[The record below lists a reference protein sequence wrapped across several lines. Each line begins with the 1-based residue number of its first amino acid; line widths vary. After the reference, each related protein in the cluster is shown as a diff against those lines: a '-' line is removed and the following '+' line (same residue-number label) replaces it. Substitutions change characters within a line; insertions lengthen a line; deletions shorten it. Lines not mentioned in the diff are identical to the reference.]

1 MEKYIFVTGGVISG
15 LGKGITAASL
25 GRLLKARGYKVTM
38 QKFDPY
44 LNVDPGTMSPIQ
56 HGEVFVTEDGTETD
70 LDLGHY
76 ERFID
81 ENLDRGSNVTTG
93 KVYETVLAKER
104 HGDYGGG
111 TVQVIPHV
119 TNEIKSRFHRNF
131 KNDETGITIV
141 EIGGTIGDIES
152 QPFFEAIRQFRHEV
166 GAENVCIVIVS
177 LIPYLRASEELK
189 TKPTQM
195 AVKTM
200 QSMGLQPDIVVC
212 RSELEIPKNVIDK
225 ISLFCNVDVHNVIEN
240 LDVDVL
246 YEAPLALEKEK
257 LAQVV
262 CKRLGIDCPEPDLDD
277 WKAMIHAW
285 KNPTRKVRIAL
296 VGKYVQ
302 LHDAYISVVE
312 SLKHAACANGAEV
325 EIQWVDSELVSSFN
339 VADILKD
346 ADGILVPGGFGDR
359 GIEGKITAIEYAR
372 THNVPFLGLCLGM
385 QMAIVEFA
393 RHVLGYTDAHSSE
406 LNPNTTH
413 PVIHIMPDQHNV
425 TDLGGTLRLG
435 AYKCVLD
442 ENSKAYALY
451 GEKVIEERH
460 RHRYEVNNEYRDVL
474 TENGMQLCGISPDGR
489 IVEMIELKDHPWFIA
504 TQAHPE
510 FKSRPNKPHP
520 LFKGFIEAA
529 LKYEDILQAEAEA
542 ESPADAE

>member
-1 MEKYIFVTGGVISG
+1 MHGRTQQRKY
-15 LGKGITAASL
+15 AS
-25 GRLLKARGYKVTM
+25 
-38 QKFDPY
+38 
-44 LNVDPGTMSPIQ
+44 
-56 HGEVFVTEDGTETD
+56 
-70 LDLGHY
+70 
-76 ERFID
+76 
-81 ENLDRGSNVTTG
+81 
-93 KVYETVLAKER
+93 
-104 HGDYGGG
+104 
-111 TVQVIPHV
+111 
-119 TNEIKSRFHRNF
+119 
-131 KNDETGITIV
+131 
-141 EIGGTIGDIES
+141 
-152 QPFFEAIRQFRHEV
+152 
-166 GAENVCIVIVS
+166 
-177 LIPYLRASEELK
+177 
-189 TKPTQM
+189 
-195 AVKTM
+195 
-200 QSMGLQPDIVVC
+200 
-212 RSELEIPKNVIDK
+212 
-225 ISLFCNVDVHNVIEN
+225 
-240 LDVDVL
+240 
-246 YEAPLALEKEK
+246 
-257 LAQVV
+257 
-262 CKRLGIDCPEPDLDD
+262 
-277 WKAMIHAW
+277 
-285 KNPTRKVRIAL
+285 AL

-339 VADILKD
+339 VDQILKD

-393 RHVLGYTDAHSSE
+393 RHVLGYADAHSSE

-442 ENSKAYALY
+442 ENSKAYELY

-474 TENGMQLCGISPDGR
+474 IENGMQLCGISPDGR
-489 IVEMIELKDHPWFIA
+489 IVEMIELKDHPWFVA

-520 LFKGFIEAA
+520 LFKGFVAAA
-529 LKYEDILQAEAEA
+529 LEYEDAAKSEAEVPSEA
-542 ESPADAE
+542 E